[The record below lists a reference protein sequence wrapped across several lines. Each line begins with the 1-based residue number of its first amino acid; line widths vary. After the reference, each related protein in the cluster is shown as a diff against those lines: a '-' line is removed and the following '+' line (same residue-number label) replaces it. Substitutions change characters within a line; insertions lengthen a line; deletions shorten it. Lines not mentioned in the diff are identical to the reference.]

1 MYNSISSQSYDN
13 GGFSGMKDVHEKE
26 ALRKHFNETV
36 EKFERYHNDP
46 IILCILRVWK
56 YYRK

>member
-1 MYNSISSQSYDN
+1 
-13 GGFSGMKDVHEKE
+13 MKDVHEKE